1 MDDNFKI
8 VQSENIDITAI
19 ILTYNEEIHI
29 ERCILSLKKFIKEIW
44 I

>member
-29 ERCILSLKKFIKEIW
+29 EMSQVKFK
-44 I
+44 